1 MIPAGISYDNLTR
14 YDSVHFIALL
24 DKKKSI
30 HIVPLFF
37 VLGCVFTPS
46 GGVDLEEEDDKKEEE
61 SFKKDDHKKYIFHFL
76 SFKQQQQ
83 QQQQQNLTF
92 RCLRRAF
99 SGVVCCV
106 FHHHSVFNLFVKGI
120 FSLIVLLFFGGG
132 GPLLGVSYHFRKII
146 LYLVVAVVGP

>member
-46 GGVDLEEEDDKKEEE
+46 GGVDLEEEDDKK
-61 SFKKDDHKKYIFHFL
+61 
-76 SFKQQQQ
+76 
-83 QQQQQNLTF
+83 
-92 RCLRRAF
+92 
-99 SGVVCCV
+99 GG
-106 FHHHSVFNLFVKGI
+106 GI
-120 FSLIVLLFFGGG
+120 FSTRMIIKNTFFIFC
-132 GPLLGVSYHFRKII
+132 PLSNNNNNNNNNKTLHFVVSAEPFLEWYAVFFII
-146 LYLVVAVVGP
+146 IQFSTFSSKESSR